1 MKVDLAKL
9 VKLNELAK
17 EGAKKVAENLSQLLG
32 IDVEMKISKIDFV
45 TLTDIPEEL
54 GDEEIVGVYLMFMGL
69 PSGYLV
75 VLFPTE
81 SAKKVAKLLL
91 RGIGEDYDENI
102 EEFGELDKSAIAEVG
117 NILTSSFIDGWA
129 NVLKTEIDI
138 STPQMVHDMGSAV
151 IDPILVELAKDVDH
165 AFVFNSHIHAKD
177 EDITCKIY
185 VFPEMNKLMEAIE
198 RL

>member
-1 MKVDLAKL
+1 MKIDINKLAKL
-9 VKLNELAK
+9 NQLAK
-17 EGAKKVAENLSQLLG
+17 EGANKVAENLSQLLG
-32 IDVEMKISKIDFV
+32 IDVEMKITKIDFV
-45 TLTDIPEEL
+45 TLTDLPQEI
-54 GDEEIVGVYLMFMGL
+54 GNDETVGIHLSFTGL

-81 SAKKVAKLLL
+81 SAKKVASLLL
-91 RGIGEDYDENI
+91 QGIGEEINDNDE
-102 EEFGELDKSAIAEVG
+102 FTDMDRSAISEVA

-151 IDPILVELAKDVDH
+151 IDPILIELAKEVDH

-177 EDITCKIY
+177 KDIKCQIY
-185 VFPEMNKLMEAIE
+185 VFPELNKLMEAIE
-198 RL
+198 KL